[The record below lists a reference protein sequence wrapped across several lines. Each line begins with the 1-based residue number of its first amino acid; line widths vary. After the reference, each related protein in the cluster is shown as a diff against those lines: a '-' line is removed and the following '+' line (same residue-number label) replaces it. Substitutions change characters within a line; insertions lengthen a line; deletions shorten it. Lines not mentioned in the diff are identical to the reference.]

1 MQVLRL
7 LAARLSWRPP
17 RSLISLR
24 RCPGFRPC
32 RLCRVSRSASRDSP
46 YARLSRPRLVPR
58 AAGRGSGRVGV
69 ERHPLGHARF
79 RAWEPG
85 TLDTWDAQSPQRP
98 RPRGAAGEDE
108 TAASCPSVKGD
119 RKIGE
124 AAGGGGGAQLGSA
137 GRGVPW
143 QPGFSHP
150 SRYLPTPLHH
160 PSGVLWCPCTGFQGW
175 SDDPHAAPSRESSEK
190 AWRNHRQFS
199 VILRAEHQPRGS

>member
-143 QPGFSHP
+143 QPGFCHP
-150 SRYLPTPLHH
+150 SRYLPTP
-160 PSGVLWCPCTGFQGW
+160 PPPPLWCTLVPMYWVPGME
-175 SDDPHAAPSRESSEK
+175 R
-190 AWRNHRQFS
+190 
-199 VILRAEHQPRGS
+199 

>member
-1 MQVLRL
+1 MMDGQPPTPPLRTSAGPGAGRPGCPWEVGMQVLRL

-143 QPGFSHP
+143 QPGFCHP
-150 SRYLPTPLHH
+150 SRYLPTP
-160 PSGVLWCPCTGFQGW
+160 PPPPLWCTLVPMYWVPGME
-175 SDDPHAAPSRESSEK
+175 R
-190 AWRNHRQFS
+190 
-199 VILRAEHQPRGS
+199 

>member
-1 MQVLRL
+1 MRVLRL

-46 YARLSRPRLVPR
+46 YARLSCPRLVPR

-98 RPRGAAGEDE
+98 CPRGAAGEDE

-124 AAGGGGGAQLGSA
+124 AAGGGGAVPSWALQGEGCPGSLA
-137 GRGVPW
+137 SAT
-143 QPGFSHP
+143 QP
-150 SRYLPTPLHH
+150 PTSPPPLHH
-160 PSGVLWCPCTGFQGW
+160 PSGVLVYSGARVLGSRDEVMIPTQLLPERAQRRQGGITGSF
-175 SDDPHAAPSRESSEK
+175 
-190 AWRNHRQFS
+190 
-199 VILRAEHQPRGS
+199 L

>member
-1 MQVLRL
+1 MMDGQPPTPPLRTSAGPGAGRPGCPWEVGMRVLRL

-46 YARLSRPRLVPR
+46 YARLSCPRLVPR

-124 AAGGGGGAQLGSA
+124 AAGGGGGRCPA
-137 GRGVPW
+137 GLCRERGALAAW
-143 QPGFSHP
+143 LQPPNPLPPHP
-150 SRYLPTPLHH
+150 PSTTPL
-160 PSGVLWCPCTGFQGW
+160 VYWCTLVPVYWVPGM
-175 SDDPHAAPSRESSEK
+175 K
-190 AWRNHRQFS
+190 
-199 VILRAEHQPRGS
+199 